1 MLSLRGGRLCVGPLC
16 WATFYEK
23 NEPFFRPENHALAET
38 VLDDDGPMV
47 RLMDASSAP
56 KLAALSWMWF

>member
-1 MLSLRGGRLCVGPLC
+1 MGPLC

-23 NEPFFRPENHALAET
+23 NEHFFRPENHALAET